1 MGNIRRYWAVMTSV
15 VSAAVAIVVVLLSLA
30 TQRARMEFT
39 VDAAAG
45 DRADIR
51 ADAKA
56 RIDELEAR
64 LVMHVSLPGH
74 REAELQISTL
84 NGRLEATTTSLE
96 ARFTGLERRLDRL
109 ETKID
114 DLPRLLKE
122 VR

>member
-1 MGNIRRYWAVMTSV
+1 MGNIRRYWPVFTSV

-30 TQRARMEFT
+30 THRARMEFT

-51 ADAKA
+51 VDFKD
-56 RIDELEAR
+56 RIDDLEAR
-64 LVMHVSLPGH
+64 LVMHVSSPGH
-74 REAELQISTL
+74 REVELQISAL

-109 ETKID
+109 EVKID